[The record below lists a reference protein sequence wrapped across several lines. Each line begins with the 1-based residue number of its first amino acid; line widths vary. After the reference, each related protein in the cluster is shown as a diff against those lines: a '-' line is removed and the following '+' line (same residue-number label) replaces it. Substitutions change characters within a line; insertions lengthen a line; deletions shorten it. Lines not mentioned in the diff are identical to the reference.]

1 MLYLKHRK
9 EEEKNMKINIKLRY
23 DHYQL
28 LIKPENRKLLP
39 YYLYILQSARFDE
52 TVEMKLEVK
61 ELAEKFN
68 TTTTTIYRYNGQ
80 LDKLGIMTRAEG
92 SHDRILHPKSNSYVI
107 ISKRT
112 FKKILALPNC
122 AQAFVVY
129 LFLRDRYYRLKGA
142 VYYSQSNIA
151 KECSLNVRTA
161 MKVIKKLREIGVIY
175 CTKHFGT
182 DTLNYAII
190 EKEEDQIRCAQQYK
204 ELRKKRGFDSEDTE
218 EQEEE

>member
-1 MLYLKHRK
+1 MR
-9 EEEKNMKINIKLRY
+9 INIKLRY

-28 LIKPENRKLLP
+28 LIKSENRKILP
-39 YYLYILQSARFDE
+39 YYLYILQSAHFNE
-52 TVEMKLEVK
+52 TEEISLEVK
-61 ELAEKFN
+61 KLAKKFN
-68 TTTTTIYRYNGQ
+68 TTTNTIYRYNGK

-92 SHDRILHPKSNSYVI
+92 SHNRILHPKSNSYVS

-112 FKKILALPNC
+112 FNKILALPNC
-122 AQAFVVY
+122 AHLLVVY
-129 LFLRDRYYRLKGA
+129 LFLKDRNYRFKGD
-142 VYYSQSNIA
+142 VYYSQKNIA
-151 KECSLNVRTA
+151 KECGLSLGPTINA
-161 MKVIKKLREIGVIY
+161 IQELRKIGVIY
-175 CTKHFGT
+175 CTKNFGT

>member
-1 MLYLKHRK
+1 MR
-9 EEEKNMKINIKLRY
+9 INIRLRY

-39 YYLYILQSARFDE
+39 YYLYVLQSAQFNE
-52 TVEMKLEVK
+52 TVEMKLDVK

-68 TTTTTIYRYNGQ
+68 TTITTIYRYNGQ
-80 LDKLGIMTRAEG
+80 LDKLGIMTRAKG
-92 SHDRILHPKSNSYVI
+92 SHSRILHPKSNSYI
-107 ISKRT
+107 AISKRT
-112 FKKILALPNC
+112 FKKILELPDC
-122 AQAFVVY
+122 TLPLVVY
-129 LFLRDRYYRLKGA
+129 IFLKDRNYRFRGD
-142 VYYSQSNIA
+142 VYYSQKTIA
-151 KECSLNVRTA
+151 KECGLSLRPTMNA
-161 MKVIKKLREIGVIY
+161 IKKLREIGVIY

-204 ELRKKRGFDSEDTE
+204 ELRKKRGYDSEDTE